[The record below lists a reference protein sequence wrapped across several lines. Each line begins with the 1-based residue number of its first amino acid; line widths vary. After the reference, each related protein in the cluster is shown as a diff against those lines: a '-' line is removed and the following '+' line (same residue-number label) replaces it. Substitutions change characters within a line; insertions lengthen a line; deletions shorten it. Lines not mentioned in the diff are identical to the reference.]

1 MARTLATLSALIA
14 LGSPLAAQEAATEAT
29 IEVVT
34 LTDSVHM
41 LVGQGGNLGVSVGPD
56 GVFLIDDQF
65 APLHEAIVAA
75 IDGLAAKPATN
86 DRVFLLNTHFHP
98 DHTGGNELLG
108 DTGAVIVAHENVRTR
123 LSVEQVVPFFD
134 MRMPALQSQGLPV
147 LTFTRDVTLHLN
159 GEEIRIRHVGGP
171 AHTDGDSFVHFPA
184 ANVLHTGDIVFLG
197 TYPFIDLDNGG
208 SVAGVIDAVELMID
222 LIDDETKVI
231 PGHGP
236 LTDKA
241 SLIAYRDMLQT
252 VTARVREL
260 VAAGKTLEEVQAA
273 RPTSDFDA
281 ELSTF
286 VSGEAF
292 TGLLYR
298 EAADD

>member
-1 MARTLATLSALIA
+1 MSRTLATLIALIA
-14 LGSPLAAQEAATEAT
+14 VGSPLAAQEAAPEPT

-56 GVFLIDDQF
+56 GVFLIDDQY
-65 APLHEAIVAA
+65 APLHDAIVAA
-75 IDGLAAKPATN
+75 IDELSPEPEAK
-86 DRVFLLNTHFHP
+86 DRVFLLNTHFHA
-98 DHTGGNELLG
+98 DHPGGNELFG
-108 DTGAVIVAHENVRTR
+108 ETGAVIFAHENVRTR

-134 MRMPALQSQGLPV
+134 MRTPGLKSEGLPV

-159 GEEIRIRHVGGP
+159 GDEIQIRHVGGP
-171 AHTDGDSFVHFPA
+171 AHTDGDSFVHFA
-184 ANVLHTGDIVFLG
+184 RANALHTGDIVFIG

-208 SVAGVIDAVELMID
+208 SVAGVIAAVDQMIA

-236 LTDKA
+236 VTDKA
-241 SLIAYRDMLQT
+241 ALISYRDMLRT
-252 VTARVREL
+252 VSARVREL
-260 VAAGKTLEEVQAA
+260 VAAGKSLEEVQAA
-273 RPTSDFDA
+273 KPTSDFDA

-286 VSGEAF
+286 ISGEAF

-298 EAADD
+298 DASGD